1 VIKQHIFKVQTV
13 KKQDYKAT
21 GRKDVETPI
30 HLIKN
35 CQALTMERREV
46 FSAETLEDNFDWSP
60 DQILEFI
67 KKTGVWN
74 RLIRQPNGLYL

>member
-1 VIKQHIFKVQTV
+1 VALDIRQ
-13 KKQDYKAT
+13 KKSNPLIDPVCRQC
-21 GRKDVETPI
+21 REDVETPI

-35 CQALTMERREV
+35 CQAYTMERREV
-46 FSAETLEDNFDWSP
+46 FSEETLEDNFVWSP

-74 RLIRQPNGLYL
+74 RMVRQPNGSYL